1 MYFFMEN
8 NDNQKKNNALTDID
22 FESRQNLVGFFE
34 LLLRI
39 DKRINPDNYRSQE
52 DLNKEKI

>member
-1 MYFFMEN
+1 MEN